1 MFGDP
6 YLRGLMPTT
15 VAEAPATGK
24 WHDFGV
30 PTIVIAAAIRSKAI
44 TSPLA
49 THDLNDIVHHTRSY
63 RRLIFLK
70 ERPPM
75 LLIEQDTLNR

>member
-15 VAEAPATGK
+15 VAAAPATGK
-24 WHDFGV
+24 WPDFGV
-30 PTIVIAAAIRSKAI
+30 PTIVIAAAIRSTAI

-49 THDLNDIVHHTRSY
+49 THDLNDIVHRTRSHS
-63 RRLIFLK
+63 RLIFLT

-75 LLIEQDTLNR
+75 LLIEQHNLNN